1 LSNIS
6 ASYDDPA
13 LFSSPEEATAL
24 NWAVLRSMGRQGLW
38 TAVEA
43 FQEETGQRIET
54 EELALISELY
64 DITDSIDG
72 GDITLAV
79 K

>member
-1 LSNIS
+1 
-6 ASYDDPA
+6 
-13 LFSSPEEATAL
+13 
-24 NWAVLRSMGRQGLW
+24 MGRQGLW